1 VAQPVVE
8 TLASWAADD
17 VTLGQVEAA
26 LNDLRRTEERAAV
39 RTTVLTLVA
48 VINDARHSDEILEVV
63 RQLGGRHPSR
73 TVVVVPRCTP
83 SSATAAPSASKTSSS
98 KSGVGRGSTSTR

>member
-1 VAQPVVE
+1 MAQPVIE

-48 VINDARHSDEILEVV
+48 LKI
-63 RQLGGRHPSR
+63 GRAH
-73 TVVVVPRCTP
+73 V
-83 SSATAAPSASKTSSS
+83 
-98 KSGVGRGSTSTR
+98 